1 MFMAI
6 GFLSRGSV
14 LEVGQP
20 APRKTRR
27 GTERNRA
34 PPPRSKLGGNRVA
47 NGAVIVDSGPMRTGD
62 GEDLLAGY
70 VTGPAAA
77 SQATALALDRADRAR
92 VVVLVE
98 GVSDQIAVETLARRH
113 GRDLAAEGVTVLPI
127 GGAHGAARYLR
138 RFGPQGTGAR
148 IAGLCDHAEAHI
160 VRRGLATAGL
170 ATAGL
175 GPPGSTGDLERLGFY
190 VCVED
195 LEDELIRAAGPA
207 LVLEV
212 FAAHGDLTAFRT
224 IQRQPAWR
232 GRDAAAQLR
241 RFLGAGAQRKLR
253 YARLLTEAI
262 ELDRMPRP
270 LTALLAAV

>member
-1 MFMAI
+1 MVAPGTVMA
-6 GFLSRGSV
+6 
-14 LEVGQP
+14 
-20 APRKTRR
+20 
-27 GTERNRA
+27 
-34 PPPRSKLGGNRVA
+34 
-47 NGAVIVDSGPMRTGD
+47 DSGLMRAGD
-62 GEDLLAGY
+62 EDLLAGY
-70 VTGPAAA
+70 MTGPAAA
-77 SQATALALDRADRAR
+77 TDATAVALVRAGTAR

-113 GRDLAAEGVTVLPI
+113 GRDLRAAGVAVLPT
-127 GGAHGAARYLR
+127 GGAHGVTRYLR
-138 RFGPQGTGAR
+138 RFGPEGTGAR
-148 IAGLCDHAEAHI
+148 IVGLCDHAEEHV
-160 VRRGLATAGL
+160 VRHGLAAAGFGAADSL
-170 ATAGL
+170 AV
-175 GPPGSTGDLERLGFY
+175 LERLGFF

-207 LVLEV
+207 QVLEV

-232 GRDAAAQLR
+232 GRDEAAQLR

>member
-1 MFMAI
+1 MA
-6 GFLSRGSV
+6 L
-14 LEVGQP
+14 
-20 APRKTRR
+20 A
-27 GTERNRA
+27 
-34 PPPRSKLGGNRVA
+34 
-47 NGAVIVDSGPMRTGD
+47 AVMADSGAMRAGD
-62 GEDLLAGY
+62 GDDLLAGY

-77 SQATALALDRADRAR
+77 TEATAAALARADGAR

-113 GRDLAAEGVTVLPI
+113 GRDLRAEGAAVLPI

-138 RFGPQGTGAR
+138 RFGPDGTGAR

-160 VRRGLATAGL
+160 IRRGLATAGVG
-170 ATAGL
+170 T
-175 GPPGSTGDLERLGFY
+175 PRSIGDLGRLGFY

-207 LVLEV
+207 LVTEV
-212 FAAHGDLTAFRT
+212 FAAHGDIGAFRT

-232 GRDAAAQLR
+232 GRDEAAQLR

-253 YARLLTEAI
+253 YARLLTEAV
-262 ELDRMPRP
+262 EPDRIPRP
-270 LTALLAAV
+270 LTALLAAI